1 MYAERMKTVQP
12 TGGTLI
18 INPPNP
24 TRTRKLAHDPWHDHA
39 AGWVDYAFAVAA
51 SGAYAFYFDFELK
64 DGSRWIYLVD
74 FRSDDSFVAEFTS
87 LFYNWRNPDGLSGYI
102 GQLYNYNLR
111 PRTFL
116 SMPLSEFSAW
126 LAAH

>member
-24 TRTRKLAHDPWHDHA
+24 TRPRKLAHDPWYVHA
-39 AGWVDYAFAVAA
+39 IGDPYWAFAIAA
-51 SGAYAFYFDFELK
+51 SGSYAFYFDTYLLSGERRVYIMDFRP
-64 DGSRWIYLVD
+64 DGS
-74 FRSDDSFVAEFTS
+74 FVPQYYDI
-87 LFYNWRNPDGLSGYI
+87 LYHWKNPDGLSGYA
-102 GQLYNYNLR
+102 GQVYNYQFR

-116 SMPLSEFSAW
+116 SMPHAEFLDW